1 MKICID
7 PGHSGPCEPGACAG
21 GVTEADINL
30 QVAKIA
36 ARILASRGHEVKL
49 TREKDIDN
57 DDLLWRAE
65 VAWQFR
71 ADIFISLHCN
81 AAASPAAHGTEVFY
95 YPTSQGGHALARCLQ
110 AALVRNCQTEDRGV
124 KTNDEWTVLLE
135 TACPAVLVEMAFIS
149 NDQDRELLTDRFR
162 QRQIAVGIANG
173 VEDFAK
179 GGPLFAGVME
189 HGVVYGFRRAARKI

>member
-7 PGHSGPCEPGACAG
+7 PGHSGPIEPGACAG

-36 ARILASRGHEVKL
+36 ARILMSRGHEVKL

-81 AAASPAAHGTEVFY
+81 AAASPAAHGTEVLY
-95 YPTSQGGHALARCLQ
+95 
-110 AALVRNCQTEDRGV
+110 
-124 KTNDEWTVLLE
+124 
-135 TACPAVLVEMAFIS
+135 
-149 NDQDRELLTDRFR
+149 
-162 QRQIAVGIANG
+162 
-173 VEDFAK
+173 
-179 GGPLFAGVME
+179 
-189 HGVVYGFRRAARKI
+189 

>member
-21 GVTEADINL
+21 GVTEANINL

-65 VAWQFR
+65 TCSWPSGQ
-71 ADIFISLHCN
+71 
-81 AAASPAAHGTEVFY
+81 
-95 YPTSQGGHALARCLQ
+95 
-110 AALVRNCQTEDRGV
+110 RNCNLVTVTV
-124 KTNDEWTVLLE
+124 KTLR
-135 TACPAVLVEMAFIS
+135 MARTPKRNS
-149 NDQDRELLTDRFR
+149 SPCNSSD
-162 QRQIAVGIANG
+162 
-173 VEDFAK
+173 
-179 GGPLFAGVME
+179 
-189 HGVVYGFRRAARKI
+189 

>member
-36 ARILASRGHEVKL
+36 ARILASRGHQVKL

-110 AALVRNCQTEDRGV
+110 AALVRNCQTADRGV
-124 KTNDEWTVLLE
+124 KTNDEWTVLVE
-135 TACPAVLVEMAFIS
+135 TVCPAVLAELAFLS
-149 NDQDRELLTDRFR
+149 NDREREMLTDRFL
-162 QRQIAVGIANG
+162 QRQFAVAIANG
-173 VEDFAK
+173 IEQYAR
-179 GGPLFAGVME
+179 GGALFAGM
-189 HGVVYGFRRAARKI
+189 AAGA